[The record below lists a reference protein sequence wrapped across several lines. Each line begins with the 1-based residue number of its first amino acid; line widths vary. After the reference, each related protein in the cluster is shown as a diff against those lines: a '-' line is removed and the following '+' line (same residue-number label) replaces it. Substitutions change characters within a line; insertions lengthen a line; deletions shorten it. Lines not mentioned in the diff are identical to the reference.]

1 MNVSVIIPIYNV
13 EQYIEECIAS
23 VAAQTYKDFDI
34 IAINDCSTDSSLEIL
49 RECIDKYNIP
59 KDRISIIDHERNRG
73 ISAARNT
80 GILHST
86 AEYLY
91 FLDSDD
97 IITPDCLE
105 KLVKASL
112 QHGKSMDMVV
122 GNYRIDGPELG
133 CPHITVKRSWLNRKK
148 YIKAYCK
155 EKVYPMP
162 WNRLVK
168 RDFIIKHGLYFEEG
182 LIHEDTLWNFQILQ
196 YIGNVGIVQDDTY
209 IYRVRNNSIQSSQDF
224 TKHFT
229 ANTYIIGKLS
239 DIMFNSSLKWNRHV
253 YNFVE
258 EEKQRHL
265 RDCLSSGNKH
275 LVRKL
280 YRAIRRHPH
289 YMPKMAMLL
298 FGYHKSM
305 FKRIKRRDR
314 HYNLDF
320 ENGLEFFSN
329 IPTKNIVTSK

>member
-73 ISAARNT
+73 LSAARNT

-112 QHGKSMDMVV
+112 QQGKSMDMVA
-122 GNYRIDGPELG
+122 GNYRIDGHEIG
-133 CPHITVKRSWLNRKK
+133 CPHITVRESRLNRKA

-155 EKVYPMP
+155 DKVYPMA
-162 WNRLVK
+162 WNKLIR

-182 LIHEDTLWNFQILQ
+182 LIHEDTLWSFQILQ
-196 YIGNVGIVQDDTY
+196 YIDNVGIVQDYTY
-209 IYRVRNNSIQSSQDF
+209 IYRTRNDSIQSSKDF
-224 TKHFT
+224 CQHFK
-229 ANTYIIGKLS
+229 ANSYIVGKLA
-239 DIMFNSSLKWNRHV
+239 DIMFSCSLKWNRHV

-258 EEKQRHL
+258 EEQQRFL
-265 RDCLSSGNKH
+265 RDCQRNSDGH
-275 LVRKL
+275 YTREL
-280 YRAIRRHPH
+280 YRVIRSHP
-289 YMPKMAMLL
+289 YYTPWMALLL

-305 FKRIKRRDR
+305 FNRIRRRDK
-314 HYNLDF
+314 HYSLDF
-320 ENGLEFFSN
+320 EKGLEFFSN
-329 IPTKNIVTSK
+329 IPKMTL

>member
-49 RECIDKYNIP
+49 RECIDKYNSP

-86 AEYLY
+86 AEYVY

-97 IITPDCLE
+97 TITPDCLE

-148 YIKAYCK
+148 IS
-155 EKVYPMP
+155 
-162 WNRLVK
+162 
-168 RDFIIKHGLYFEEG
+168 
-182 LIHEDTLWNFQILQ
+182 
-196 YIGNVGIVQDDTY
+196 
-209 IYRVRNNSIQSSQDF
+209 RN
-224 TKHFT
+224 
-229 ANTYIIGKLS
+229 LS
-239 DIMFNSSLKWNRHV
+239 
-253 YNFVE
+253 
-258 EEKQRHL
+258 
-265 RDCLSSGNKH
+265 LS
-275 LVRKL
+275 
-280 YRAIRRHPH
+280 P
-289 YMPKMAMLL
+289 
-298 FGYHKSM
+298 
-305 FKRIKRRDR
+305 
-314 HYNLDF
+314 
-320 ENGLEFFSN
+320 
-329 IPTKNIVTSK
+329 

>member
-86 AEYLY
+86 AEYVY

-97 IITPDCLE
+97 TITPDCLE

-224 TKHFT
+224 IKHFK
-229 ANTYIIGKLS
+229 ANSYIIGKLS
-239 DIMFNSSLKWNRHV
+239 DIMFNCPLRRNKHV

-265 RDCLSSGNKH
+265 RDCLRSGNGH
-275 LVRKL
+275 LVCEL
-280 YRAIRRHPH
+280 YRVIRSHPY
-289 YMPKMAMLL
+289 YMPWMALLL

-305 FKRIKRRDR
+305 FKRIRRRDK
-314 HYNLDF
+314 HYSLDF
-320 ENGLEFFSN
+320 EKGLEFFSN
-329 IPTKNIVTSK
+329 IPKMTL